1 MDFFSSIF
9 FASALGIGVLC
20 AAAPVLILEGGV
32 FLLAAAVAP
41 YLPTDVVNEMACA
54 GNLLIIAI
62 GLNLTKAA
70 DLKVMNYLPAILMP
84 VILVPL
90 YAWVMALL

>member
-1 MDFFSSIF
+1 
-9 FASALGIGVLC
+9 
-20 AAAPVLILEGGV
+20 
-32 FLLAAAVAP
+32 
-41 YLPTDVVNEMACA
+41 MACA

-70 DLKVMNYLPAILMP
+70 DLKIMNYLPAILMP

-90 YAWVMALL
+90 YAWVMGML